1 MIDQTQNVPNPYI
14 MNVGI
19 KTLSSNTDDVIM
31 IENEFRE
38 ALIAHTSDMNL
49 MYEAW
54 DAYTGFDNGVWDKK
68 KLLQTKDQNRV
79 VRSFDIIAPKVDIL
93 AGAIVSELPD
103 IDWQPV
109 EGQKTSATEAIKDSW
124 LSDKELTNSEYEMM
138 LTIRDGLVHIGWC
151 QLVESNKYGKPTIG
165 VQRILPGFFV
175 PSGYWVQESDRHLE
189 IGYKIGYLTPLDMK
203 SKYKAKNG
211 EIEEAIRRMQKR
223 GRDALPSNAYEQ
235 RRRFVGQ
242 IADHYKVIEKHYVE
256 HVETTRL
263 IGAKV
268 ETEPATGELTGLVR
282 WVPFPLTQNRG
293 VLEHFAAINNIDWET
308 VEETPYSDTIHKVKT
323 VVPDFDRSIMLED
336 AKSKIQT
343 KGLPFYHFT
352 VSRYNGRNKG
362 IVAAMLDP
370 VRTMNE
376 RESMVTE
383 LISKANG
390 GARIIDEAIF
400 KGPDDKEDFRAN
412 ANNPSYN
419 HFADLSQSNRADPV
433 IHVNSNQYPSQVID
447 QIKRIQD
454 NVIPV
459 VSRVSDSLSAVSEPG
474 KAGILFEKEIQV
486 NQIGNLLMN
495 KGVKQMLD
503 SIGEGY
509 FFQWQIAYA
518 GIEREITAKGGKQV
532 MLNERFRDPSTGK
545 EMIRNAVGYVPRC
558 RALVTESPN
567 SATYQMKYR
576 LIYSEMLK
584 NINAET
590 QPDQWNYI
598 FNNLVKTLGLPDKET
613 ADLEAMNRKV
623 EVKGMMSYVQQIM
636 TIHAGTKMASV
647 EAANADLQLQAIMQ
661 QLQASG
667 VSQQPAMPA
676 VPEQLTDATEEVTMP
691 AGPVEDAPVAMGS
704 DVIEE

>member
-1 MIDQTQNVPNPYI
+1 MIDNIQNMPNPYI
-14 MNVGI
+14 MKIGRNN
-19 KTLSSNTDDVIM
+19 LSSNTEEIIL

-49 MYEAW
+49 MYESW
-54 DAYTGFDNGVWDKK
+54 DAYMGFDNGVWDKK
-68 KLLQTKDQNRV
+68 KLLKLNDQNRI
-79 VRSFDIIAPKVDIL
+79 VRTFDIIAPKVDIL
-93 AGAIVSELPD
+93 AGSIIAELPD
-103 IDWQPV
+103 IDWTPV

-124 LSDKELTNSEYEMM
+124 ISDKELSNSEYEIM

-151 QLVESNKYGKPTIG
+151 QLVESNKYGKPVIG
-165 VQRILPGFFV
+165 VQRILPGYFI
-175 PSGYWVQESDRHLE
+175 PSGYWVQDSDRHLE
-189 IGYKIGYLTPLDMK
+189 TGYKIGYLTPSNMK
-203 SKYKAKNG
+203 TKYKTKSV
-211 EIEEAIRRMQKR
+211 EISDAIERMKKQ

-235 RRRFVGQ
+235 RRRYVGQ

-256 HVETTRL
+256 HVDTTRL

-268 ETEPATGELTGLVR
+268 ETDPATGELTGIVR
-282 WVPFPLTQNRG
+282 WVPFPITQNRSI
-293 VLEHFAAINNIDWET
+293 LEHYAAVNNIDWET

-323 VVPDFDRSIMLED
+323 VVPEFTRSIMLED

-352 VSRYNGRNKG
+352 VLRYNGRNKG

-376 RESMVTE
+376 RESMITE

-390 GARIIDEAIF
+390 GARIIDESIF
-400 KGPDDKEDFRAN
+400 RSPEEKEAFRAN
-412 ANNPSYN
+412 ANNPGYN

-433 IHVNSNQYPSQVID
+433 IHINSNQYPSQIID

-486 NQIGNLLMN
+486 NQIGNLLMS
-495 KGVKQMLD
+495 KGIKQMMD
-503 SIGEGY
+503 GIGEGY

-518 GIEREITAKGGKQV
+518 GIEREITTKSGKIV
-532 MLNERFRDPSTGK
+532 KLNERFRDSTGR
-545 EMIRNAVGYVPRC
+545 EMIRNAVGYVSRC

-567 SATYQMKYR
+567 SPTYQMKYR

-584 NINAET
+584 NINYET
-590 QPDQWNYI
+590 QPDQYNFI
-598 FNNLVKTLGLPDKET
+598 FNKLIKTLGLPDIESVE
-613 ADLEAMNRKV
+613 LEAMNRKI
-623 EVKGMMSYVQQIM
+623 EIKSMMSYVQQIM
-636 TIHAGTKMASV
+636 TIHAGTKMASL
-647 EAANADLQLQAIMQ
+647 EAANADLQLQSIMQ

-667 VSQQPAMPA
+667 ASQQPAMPA
-676 VPEQLTDATEEVTMP
+676 VPEQLTDATEETSMP
-691 AGPVEDAPVAMGS
+691 AGPVEDSQTAIGS
-704 DVIEE
+704 DIIEE